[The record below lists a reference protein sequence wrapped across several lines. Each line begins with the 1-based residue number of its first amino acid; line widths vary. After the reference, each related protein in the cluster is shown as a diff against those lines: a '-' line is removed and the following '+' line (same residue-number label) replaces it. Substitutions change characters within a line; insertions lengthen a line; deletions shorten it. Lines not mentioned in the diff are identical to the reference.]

1 MAKTALMDE
10 YNAVAKGYE
19 MAITS
24 GDHHGAMIIAKQ
36 VSEFL
41 QSIGRDE
48 KMYGD
53 GDKWTT
59 AGDLLEYNK
68 RRIESLERSIYSLQI
83 RKTNKR
89 NHSNN

>member
-1 MAKTALMDE
+1 
-10 YNAVAKGYE
+10 VAKGYE
-19 MAITS
+19 SAITS